1 MKRRYLVGG
10 SILVVVLLVAAIVIP
25 CLMPAGSAASEA
37 SAAASIGSINRAEQD
52 YRAAYG
58 GYADSLANLGGA
70 PPRTPSA
77 ATACLLDPTLADG
90 IKFGYSFEAIGIKS
104 VRGANAGYLAAATPP
119 IANRTG
125 TRRFCSTEDGLVRMN
140 PKAERSS
147 VAPDAQAC
155 ARFAV
160 LE

>member
-1 MKRRYLVGG
+1 MKRRYLLGG
-10 SILVVVLLVAAIVIP
+10 LILVVVLLVAAIVIP

-37 SAAASIGSINRAEQD
+37 SVAASIGSINRSEQD

-70 PPRTPSA
+70 PPCTPSA
-77 ATACLLDPTLADG
+77 ATACLLDPTLSG
-90 IKFGYSFEAIGIKS
+90 GTKFGYSFEAIGIKS
-104 VRGANAGYLAAATPP
+104 VRGANTGYVAAATPL

-125 TRRFCSTEDGLVRMN
+125 TRRFCSTEDGLVRMD
-140 PKAERSS
+140 PKTDSS
-147 VAPDAQAC
+147 VAPNAEAC
-155 ARFAV
+155 AGFRV